1 RRHFSESGLFYPET
15 FDPQDAPTGLRI
27 VFCEGFRVKDNP
39 WFSALPFAPVRGEI
53 LEMADARTEFLNGG
67 TWFLPQGSGKAL
79 AGSTFDWDDLESGPT
94 DAGTTRILEGLSYL
108 NDPKPS
114 VTGRRSGVRP
124 GTRDRMPIMGTHPA
138 NPSISIFNGFGSRG
152 GTLIPLCAELF
163 AESLLEGNP
172 LPEELDLRRFPEA
185 DCLVAP

>member
-1 RRHFSESGLFYPET
+1 
-15 FDPQDAPTGLRI
+15 
-27 VFCEGFRVKDNP
+27 
-39 WFSALPFAPVRGEI
+39 
-53 LEMADARTEFLNGG
+53 MADDRTEFLNGG

-79 AGSTFDWDDLESGPT
+79 SGSTFDWDDLESGPT

-108 NDPKPS
+108 NAPKPS

-124 GTRDRMPIMGTHPA
+124 GTRDRMPIMGTHPK
-138 NPSISIFNGFGSRG
+138 NPAISIFNGFGSRG

-163 AESLLEGNP
+163 AEYLLEDKP

-185 DCLVAP
+185 DSLATP

>member
-1 RRHFSESGLFYPET
+1 
-15 FDPQDAPTGLRI
+15 
-27 VFCEGFRVKDNP
+27 
-39 WFSALPFAPVRGEI
+39 
-53 LEMADARTEFLNGG
+53 
-67 TWFLPQGSGKAL
+67 
-79 AGSTFDWDDLESGPT
+79 
-94 DAGTTRILEGLSYL
+94 
-108 NDPKPS
+108 DPKPS